1 MMRKES
7 WGHLLVYNLLHTAMA
22 QATLGHGVVMRQ
34 TDLPP
39 TIFSDPSANE
49 GVSLFSAP

>member
-1 MMRKES
+1 LEGQPLTLS
-7 WGHLLVYNLLHTAMA
+7 EEQHHALL
-22 QATLGHGVVMRQ
+22 

-49 GVSLFSAP
+49 GISLFFAL

>member
-1 MMRKES
+1 
-7 WGHLLVYNLLHTAMA
+7 MA
-22 QATLGHGVVMRQ
+22 SLSVAP

-49 GVSLFSAP
+49 GVSLFFALWCSHVNREFLLYELLNV